1 MKSRCP
7 RHEPPAAPRAAVFLL
22 ALAASAFVC
31 SFAQGDD
38 VAYRPSSLGLFGTEL
53 DDAFATTPPLLSF
66 DLSGS
71 KRYLVT
77 GIQSPDGLSLNGDGA
92 DAPYS
97 IGWAD
102 LTGRNAWFVQGSFL
116 LKTATDS
123 GAANSTTIPASALHT
138 VVAGSDT
145 YQWADTVNSLYY
157 QEGAASIA
165 DASLD
170 AGWNFGLWKL
180 GLSASYSGSRG
191 NFASP
196 LQWLEEN
203 RDEWSEIYY
212 NAAADGAA
220 PEPTLDHIEL
230 TERRCPLTSDA
241 FELSLPLAY
250 GPNSMGFSFGCL
262 SDDKS
267 SSVTKQYFYP
277 AGTVGTFA
285 FDASSDV
292 VDATTN
298 TYSYGG
304 RYAYTFMKG
313 DASLRLGASGYA
325 DYTPA
330 STVSEDSIVQSYD
343 HMGDQTYASFRNE
356 VETDDYTTQSLT
368 WGSFAELRVS
378 APLRAQLFSLAAA
391 LDLRLGFED
400 LSGLV
405 PLPTA
410 YADITRTD
418 SNGNGDFDDAV
429 DTIESKTLSVSS
441 AKDAKSY
448 LLSSR
453 VALPAA
459 ISVPLPFAGKGPRSD
474 AKVEFFASF
483 EPVLEYTVSIET
495 SGQADEVYADTVTT
509 GTGVID
515 STKSTSSTVTVG
527 TDVTDAEFSISA
539 QWLAGLL
546 FRFRGNADVFLT
558 ASGASNSSEVDLAL
572 RTVVPLP

>member
-1 MKSRCP
+1 
-7 RHEPPAAPRAAVFLL
+7 
-22 ALAASAFVC
+22 
-31 SFAQGDD
+31 
-38 VAYRPSSLGLFGTEL
+38 
-53 DDAFATTPPLLSF
+53 
-66 DLSGS
+66 
-71 KRYLVT
+71 
-77 GIQSPDGLSLNGDGA
+77 
-92 DAPYS
+92 
-97 IGWAD
+97 
-102 LTGRNAWFVQGSFL
+102 
-116 LKTATDS
+116 
-123 GAANSTTIPASALHT
+123 
-138 VVAGSDT
+138 
-145 YQWADTVNSLYY
+145 
-157 QEGAASIA
+157 
-165 DASLD
+165 
-170 AGWNFGLWKL
+170 
-180 GLSASYSGSRG
+180 
-191 NFASP
+191 
-196 LQWLEEN
+196 
-203 RDEWSEIYY
+203 
-212 NAAADGAA
+212 
-220 PEPTLDHIEL
+220 
-230 TERRCPLTSDA
+230 
-241 FELSLPLAY
+241 
-250 GPNSMGFSFGCL
+250 
-262 SDDKS
+262 
-267 SSVTKQYFYP
+267 
-277 AGTVGTFA
+277 
-285 FDASSDV
+285 
-292 VDATTN
+292 
-298 TYSYGG
+298 
-304 RYAYTFMKG
+304 
-313 DASLRLGASGYA
+313 
-325 DYTPA
+325 
-330 STVSEDSIVQSYD
+330 
-343 HMGDQTYASFRNE
+343 MGDQTYASFRNE